1 MQQEIDTYISEGE
14 AVYNVQLLVSLS
26 LIFIPVFSFHVHI
39 VMLHIVFL
47 HATCRYKCSPL
58 VELNLCL
65 KSIKNSTSWKVK
77 CSVVKARNGQPVLR
91 DIVKWRRVEFID
103 VNIELKIIIHRKTWC
118 QLLMVWLGKWND
130 YFGHLV
136 NICCLLDPFIGI
148 GEGEVSYKLFM

>member
-14 AVYNVQLLVSLS
+14 AVYNVQLSVSLS

-77 CSVVKARNGQPVLR
+77 CSVVKARNGQPVFKGYCQVEKSRIYRCQYRIKNNNSSENMMSITYGLIR
-91 DIVKWRRVEFID
+91 QVKW
-103 VNIELKIIIHRKTWC
+103 
-118 QLLMVWLGKWND
+118 
-130 YFGHLV
+130 
-136 NICCLLDPFIGI
+136 
-148 GEGEVSYKLFM
+148 LFWPSG